1 MKVLWADS
9 AAQNRRD
16 IVEYIA
22 LDDLWAAIQID
33 ALFERAVERLS
44 EHPKLGRVGM
54 LAGTRE
60 LIPHRSY
67 RLIYEISEDQ
77 IWILALLHT
86 ARQWPPE

>member
-16 IVEYIA
+16 IVDYIA

-44 EHPKLGRVGM
+44 EHPKLGRAGM

-67 RLIYEISEDQ
+67 RPIYEISDDQ

>member
-16 IVEYIA
+16 IVDYIA
-22 LDDLWAAIQID
+22 LDDLCAAIQID

-44 EHPKLGRVGM
+44 EHPKLGRVSM

-67 RLIYEISEDQ
+67 RLIYEISDDQ

>member
-16 IVEYIA
+16 IVDYIA

-60 LIPHRSY
+60 LIPHHSY
-67 RLIYEISEDQ
+67 RLIYEISDDQ

>member
-9 AAQNRRD
+9 AAQNRLD
-16 IVEYIA
+16 IVDYIA

-44 EHPKLGRVGM
+44 EHPKLGRAGM

-60 LIPHRSY
+60 LIPHHSY
-67 RLIYEISEDQ
+67 RLIYEISDDQ

>member
-16 IVEYIA
+16 IADCIA

-33 ALFERAVERLS
+33 ALFERAIERLS
-44 EHPKLGRVGM
+44 EHPKLGRAGM

-60 LIPHRSY
+60 LIPHHSY
-67 RLIYEISEDQ
+67 RLIYEISDDQ
-77 IWILALLHT
+77 IWILALLNT

>member
-22 LDDLWAAIQID
+22 RDDLWAAIQID
-33 ALFERAVERLS
+33 ALFERAVARLS
-44 EHPKLGRVGM
+44 EHPKLGRVGS

-60 LIPHRSY
+60 LIPHHSY
-67 RLIYEISEDQ
+67 RLIYEISDDQ
-77 IWILALLHT
+77 IWILALLNT

>member
-16 IVEYIA
+16 IVDYIA

-44 EHPKLGRVGM
+44 EHPKLGRAGM

-60 LIPHRSY
+60 LIPHHSY
-67 RLIYEISEDQ
+67 RLIYEISDDQ